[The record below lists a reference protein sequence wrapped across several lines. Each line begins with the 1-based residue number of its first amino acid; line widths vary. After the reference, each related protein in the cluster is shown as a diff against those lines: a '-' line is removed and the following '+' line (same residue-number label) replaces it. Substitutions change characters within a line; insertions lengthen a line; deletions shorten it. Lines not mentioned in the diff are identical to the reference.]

1 MSYDFDKENS
11 KMEINAEKNALK
23 LRISGISLNF
33 KFDYKVWSDPDWIA
47 DEGEG
52 DLKVFNSDL
61 DL

>member
-1 MSYDFDKENS
+1 
-11 KMEINAEKNALK
+11 MEINAEKNALK